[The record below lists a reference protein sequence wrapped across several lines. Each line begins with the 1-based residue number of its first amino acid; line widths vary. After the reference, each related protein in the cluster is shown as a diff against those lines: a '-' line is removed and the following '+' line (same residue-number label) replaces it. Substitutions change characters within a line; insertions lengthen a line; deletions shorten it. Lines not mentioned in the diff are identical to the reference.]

1 MSSVAKPA
9 ETLSV
14 LDATAIIVGIVVGV
28 GIFKTPSI
36 VAGCADSEGMLIL
49 FWLAGGAVSLV
60 GALCYAELTSTYP
73 HAGGDY
79 YYLHRAFGSTPAFL
93 FAWARMTVIQ
103 TGSIAM
109 AAFIIGDYASE
120 VLRLGHYSS
129 SLYAS
134 FTIICLTIVNVA
146 GIRQGKWTQR
156 VLTAGIILGLLFI
169 SAAGL
174 FTAEPQ
180 TAAQAGNVLP
190 DKAAVGTA
198 MIFVLLTFGGWNEAA
213 FLSAEVRAGRR
224 NMVKALLFSIGT
236 VTIIYLLINLAIV
249 QSLGLSGM
257 AGSLAVMTD
266 LSRKVFGEEGAR
278 LISMLILLA
287 ALSTMNGVIITG
299 ARTNYA
305 LGRDYSL
312 LGFLGRWQGE
322 RHTPVNA
329 LILQGGIALALVLMG
344 TGTRDG
350 FVMMVEYTAPVF
362 WFFILMVGIS
372 IFVLRYK
379 NPDLP
384 RPFSVPLYP
393 FVPLLF
399 SLVCAYMLYS
409 ALMYTGNGSLVGVG
423 VLLTGIPVLAWQRKK
438 NKNQNDHD
446 SAERETGK

>member
-1 MSSVAKPA
+1 MIAVSKPR

-14 LDATAIIVGIVVGV
+14 VDAMAIIVGIVVGV

-36 VAGCADSEGMLIL
+36 VAASAGSEGMLIL
-49 FWLAGGAVSLV
+49 FWLTGGAVSLV

-93 FAWARMTVIQ
+93 FAWARMAVIQ

-129 SLYAS
+129 SLYAA
-134 FTIICLTIVNVA
+134 FTIIFLTAVNAA
-146 GIRQGKWTQR
+146 GIKQGKWTQR
-156 VLTAGIILGLLFI
+156 IFTAGIILGLLII

-174 FTAEPQ
+174 FLAEPQ
-180 TAAQAGNVLP
+180 TATQTGRVLTG
-190 DKAAVGTA
+190 KAALGTA
-198 MIFVLLTFGGWNEAA
+198 MIFVLLTYGGWNEAA
-213 FLSAEVRAGRR
+213 FLSAEVRSTRR
-224 NMVKALLFSIGT
+224 NMVKVLLFSIGT
-236 VTIIYLLINLAIV
+236 ITIIYLLINLALV
-249 QSLGLSGM
+249 KSLGLSGM
-257 AGSLAVMTD
+257 AGSPAVMTD
-266 LSRKVFGEEGAR
+266 LTRKVFGENGAR
-278 LISMLILLA
+278 FISLLILLA

-305 LGRDYSL
+305 LGQDYSL
-312 LGFLGRWQGE
+312 LSFLGRWQGQ
-322 RHTPVNA
+322 RNTPVNA
-329 LILQGGIALALVLMG
+329 LMLQGGIALLLVLIG

-362 WFFILMVGIS
+362 WLFLLLVGIS

-379 NPDLP
+379 NPNFP

-399 SLVCAYMLYS
+399 CLVCAYMLYS
-409 ALMYTGNGSLVGVG
+409 SLVYTGNGSLVGVG
-423 VLLTGIPVLAWQRKK
+423 VLLAGIPVLVWQKKK
-438 NKNQNDHD
+438 NKNRNDYG
-446 SAERETGK
+446 STKKEI

>member
-1 MSSVAKPA
+1 MPAVSKPA

-14 LDATAIIVGIVVGV
+14 IDATAIVVGVVVGV

-36 VAGCADSEGMLIL
+36 VAASAASEGMLIL
-49 FWLAGGAVSLV
+49 FWLTGGGISLI
-60 GALCYAELTSTYP
+60 GALCYAELASTYP

-79 YYLHRAFGSTPAFL
+79 YYLQRAFGSTPAFL
-93 FAWARMTVIQ
+93 FAWARMAVIQ

-129 SLYAS
+129 SLYAA
-134 FTIICLTIVNVA
+134 FTIICLTVVNVA

-156 VLTAGIILGLLFI
+156 VLTAGIILGLLII
-169 SAAGL
+169 STAGL
-174 FTAEPQ
+174 FAAGPHT
-180 TAAQAGNVLP
+180 TAQAASVLP
-190 DKAAVGTA
+190 GEAALGTA
-198 MIFVLLTFGGWNEAA
+198 MIFILLTFGGWNEAA
-213 FLSAEVRAGRR
+213 FLSAEVRFATR
-224 NMVKALLFSIGT
+224 NMVKVLLLSIGA
-236 VTIIYLLINLAIV
+236 VIIIYVLVNLALV
-249 QSLGLSGM
+249 KSLGLSGM
-257 AGSLAVMTD
+257 AGSAAVMTD
-266 LSRKVFGEEGAR
+266 LSRKVFGGQGAR
-278 LISMLILLA
+278 LISLLILLA

-329 LILQGGIALALVLMG
+329 LILQGGIALALVFMG
-344 TGTRDG
+344 TGSRDG

-362 WFFILMVGIS
+362 WFFILTVGIA

-409 ALMYTGNGSLVGVG
+409 GLMYTGSGSLVGVG
-423 VLLTGIPVLAWQRKK
+423 VLLAGIPVLAWQKK
-438 NKNQNDHD
+438 KKKQSDQG
-446 SAERETGK
+446 SAKKETGK